1 MKPHNEADNSV
12 SSANVTDL
20 NKQVLQITLE
30 DRALIKAVEHGLP
43 VTSRPY
49 AEIAKQLG
57 TNESDVIARLQRLT
71 DKGAIKRYGVV
82 VRHKELGYT
91 ANGMVV
97 WDVPDDRVEEL
108 GMCIGKYSCVTLSYR
123 RPRRLPDWSYNL
135 FTMVHGSNRDEVAE
149 KVENIVNECG
159 LQDIKHTILFSTR
172 RFKQRGASYAQGQ
185 TQEKPAPRSKHPEKT
200 SAAAKLR
207 LIRNTGKP

>member
-1 MKPHNEADNSV
+1 MSTTE
-12 SSANVTDL
+12 L
-20 NKQVLQITLE
+20 NKQVIHVTAE

-43 VTSRPY
+43 VVSHPY
-49 AEIAKQLG
+49 AEIAKQLD
-57 TNESDVIARLQRLT
+57 TTEQDVISRLQHLI
-71 DKGAIKRYGVV
+71 DNGAIKRYGVV

-135 FTMVHGSNRDEVAE
+135 FTMVHGSSREEVTKKVAE
-149 KVENIVNECG
+149 IVENCS
-159 LQDIKHTILFSTR
+159 LQNIEHTILFSTR
-172 RFKQRGASYAQGQ
+172 RFKQRGASYTEKNYTTKEEAPVQ
-185 TQEKPAPRSKHPEKT
+185 TTTKNK
-200 SAAAKLR
+200 SAR
-207 LIRNTGKP
+207 LHLVK